1 MNTQTIAIIGGGPAG
16 AMTAEKLAK
25 GWGLGGPGGSPRRVL
40 VFEEKLG
47 WEKPCGGGLSH
58 KVLRRYPFLAEAAG
72 GAKLLNDAEF
82 VAASGTAIRF
92 HLRSPLA
99 IYSRATLNRLLL
111 KRAESAGAEVVT
123 DRILGLRNHGSGWE
137 REGRGKTYHADFVV
151 LAGGARSRLRQILTP
166 DFPARDFML
175 TFGYYLQVPCELLRV
190 QFYKKFE
197 GYSWAFPRPDHVSV
211 GIGAKMGEGTM
222 PELRARLGSFME
234 KSGYAPDPER
244 IYSHLLPSLSM
255 ESWGNLTLAGPG
267 WALAGDAGGLVDP
280 VTGEG
285 IYYALRSGELLAT
298 ALLEDLPE
306 TYPDR
311 VRNDFG
317 RALAMAARL
326 GRMFYHGEFLGDG
339 ITTRMI
345 ELGRRSST
353 ILDVMQDLIEGS
365 QSYLG
370 LFARLQVGMG
380 RTLLESGLGRLRDAF
395 HRPSATQT
403 D

>member
-1 MNTQTIAIIGGGPAG
+1 
-16 AMTAEKLAK
+16 
-25 GWGLGGPGGSPRRVL
+25 
-40 VFEEKLG
+40 
-47 WEKPCGGGLSH
+47 
-58 KVLRRYPFLAEAAG
+58 
-72 GAKLLNDAEF
+72 
-82 VAASGTAIRF
+82 
-92 HLRSPLA
+92 LRSPLA
-99 IYSRATLNRLLL
+99 IYSRATLNRILLR
-111 KRAESAGAEVVT
+111 RAEDAGAEVVA
-123 DRILGLRNHGSGWE
+123 DRIVGLRSREGGWE
-137 REGRGKTYHADFVV
+137 LEGRGKKYHADFIV
-151 LAGGARSRLRQILTP
+151 LAGGARSRLRQTLTP

-175 TFGYYLQVPCELLRV
+175 TFGYYLQVPCDLLRV

-222 PELRARLGSFME
+222 PELRARLASFME

-244 IYSHLLPSLSM
+244 IYSHLLPSLST
-255 ESWGNLTLAGPG
+255 ESWASLKLAGPG

-285 IYYALRSGELLAT
+285 IYYALRSGELLAG
-298 ALLEDLPE
+298 ALLEEAPQSYPE
-306 TYPDR
+306 R
-311 VRNDFG
+311 VRSDFG
-317 RALAMAARL
+317 RALAMGSRL

-339 ITTRMI
+339 VTTRMI
-345 ELGRRSST
+345 ELGRRSGK

-370 LFARLQVGMG
+370 LFARLQMGMG